1 MTHDGTGCTLGDL
14 LGNER
19 LRLTLLVDRAGAE
32 SRPVHGAR
40 LALGGAGLTEVGEDV
55 VLVAATRPA
64 TGSDLLGGVADALE
78 LPGSRVIA
86 VRLPPGAPPKG
97 LERAVGRHILLG
109 LPDDVDPTE
118 LIAEIARSTA
128 RADETPTRRLTS
140 LQRSLTQ
147 ALTEPDPL
155 RALTARVAKICNAVV
170 TLVDSHGGVEHA
182 SGPLPLSLLFPEIA
196 RTQSEAQRFTVEGWY
211 GMAVRIA
218 TSASAGERTGWLV
231 AAGRRPAFPDQ
242 YSEAALYIAASL
254 AETSLQIELAAQR
267 QERAVRSAVLEEA
280 LALRLERHDAELAGR
295 IASLG
300 LSFEQETRVVV
311 AEPALGVT
319 TARDVAA
326 LESLHAG
333 LQRTLVG
340 EGLPHLLVLRESA
353 LVGLVQASSSAV
365 RRAFVK
371 AGTPTEGLVLGI
383 GRDTAGVGHVVDSY
397 HDAQLALRVL
407 RRDGTGRRLMAYEE
421 FDFATRLFSD
431 VGLDRMGEWARELL
445 RPLEDNQ
452 TMLATLSTYFEH
464 RQNIMT
470 AADAL
475 AVHHNSLRYRLSKIE
490 SALDLSLRDPSAVSS
505 LFLALTALSMVE
517 AESWDQ
523 RPIRPSDREEQTGEI
538 RGAGATGSVL
548 ADPQRG
554 LALSAGFGAALG
566 PER

>member
-1 MTHDGTGCTLGDL
+1 MTHDGTGCTLGEL

-19 LRLTLLVDRAGAE
+19 LRLTLLVERAGAE

-40 LALGGAGLTEVGEDV
+40 LASGTAGLSELGEDI
-55 VLVAATRPA
+55 VLVASALPA
-64 TGSDLLGGVADALE
+64 TGGDLLAGVADALA

-86 VRLPPGAPPKG
+86 VRLPPGALPKG
-97 LERAVGRHILLG
+97 LQRVVGRHILLG
-109 LPDDVDPTE
+109 LPADIDPAE
-118 LIAEIARSTA
+118 LIAEIARSTT
-128 RADETPTRRLTS
+128 RAEQAPARRLTS

-147 ALTEPDPL
+147 ALTDPAPL

-170 TLVDSHGGVEHA
+170 TLVDSHGGIEHA
-182 SGPLPLSLLFPEIA
+182 SGPLPLSLLFPEIV

-211 GMAVRIA
+211 GMAVRVA
-218 TSASAGERTGWLV
+218 TSDSGGERTGWLL
-231 AAGRRPAFPDQ
+231 AASRRSAFPDQ
-242 YSEAALYIAASL
+242 YAEAALYIAASL
-254 AETSLQIELAAQR
+254 AETSLQIELVAQR

-300 LSFEQETRVVV
+300 LSFGQEMRVVV

-319 TARDVAA
+319 AARDSAA

-371 AGTPTEGLVLGI
+371 AGTPAEGFLLGI
-383 GRDTAGVGHVVDSY
+383 GRDAVGVGHVVDSY

-470 AADAL
+470 TADAL

-517 AESWDQ
+517 AESWD
-523 RPIRPSDREEQTGEI
+523 RRRIRPVGREEQSGEI

-548 ADPQRG
+548 ADPEREP
-554 LALSAGFGAALG
+554 ALSPRFGAALG